1 MSSFSQRQDKTIR
14 QENIGQEIRALIFLS
29 RIFPLVAD
37 RYWEKAI
44 PESDNLILISCMRS
58 SSNSAIKEFM
68 TLPLLARQLVIKQF
82 RVAQH
87 HSFTIRTQ
95 LKYKREKIMNVL
107 WQDLRYGAR
116 ILRKKPGF
124 SLIAIITLALGIG
137 ANTAIFSVVNAVLIR
152 SLPFTEPDRLVVL
165 MEKYRQVDRMSA
177 SYPNF
182 KDWRERAK
190 SFEAMAG
197 FRGEAFTLT
206 GADKAVRLQG
216 RRVNWNFLPMLGVKP
231 QLGRTFT
238 EQDDQPGAAATAL
251 ISHRLWQERFG
262 GDLGVIGKT
271 LMINGLDTT
280 VIGVLPTGFE
290 FFRRDDLYIPF
301 GLVLTPQSNWLNR
314 GNHFGLNVL
323 ARLKPGVT
331 EERARVEMET
341 IAAQLERE
349 YPDHN
354 SGNGAMVQSLAY
366 RYAEDLRDE
375 LLVLQVAVGF
385 VLLLACANVANLL
398 LARAAERQ
406 REIAMRMALGAGR
419 WRIVRQLLSESILLS
434 ALGGLA
440 GLLIGVWLT
449 KGLLALASPD
459 VPRLNQVGLDNPVL
473 LFTVGVS
480 VLTGLLFGVLPAL
493 QAVRTDLN
501 TILKE
506 GGRRGGGSAREGG
519 RKTLL
524 VAQVGVSL
532 VLLIGAGLM
541 LRTVYQLTRVDP
553 GFNAENLLTM
563 RFLMSGRAYT
573 VEQQQAFYRECLE
586 RVSSLPGVRAAAL
599 TLSLPIDNSNWN
611 SIFIVADKPV
621 PPRSE
626 LPNAAFTPVSAN
638 YFEALGIRL
647 VKGRWFTD
655 SDTADKPR
663 LTVINET
670 MARQLWP
677 GEDPIGKRLKQ
688 GWPEDQT
695 PWREVIGVVA
705 DVKLEGVDQE
715 TRMQSYLPL
724 AQEPVGSLGL
734 LVRTVGPP
742 LALAATVERAIQA
755 IDKDLPVFGVQ
766 SMDQLLGNDIA
777 QQRLTMA
784 LLAGFAV
791 LALLLAAIGIYGVI
805 AYSVSQRTHELG
817 IRIALG
823 AQNRDVLRLV
833 LGQGMRLAL
842 IGVALGLIASFA
854 LTRLMRPLLF
864 GVEAT
869 DPMTFVALS
878 LLLGLVA
885 LLACWIPAR
894 RAAKVDPMVA
904 LRDE

>member
-1 MSSFSQRQDKTIR
+1 
-14 QENIGQEIRALIFLS
+14 
-29 RIFPLVAD
+29 
-37 RYWEKAI
+37 
-44 PESDNLILISCMRS
+44 
-58 SSNSAIKEFM
+58 
-68 TLPLLARQLVIKQF
+68 
-82 RVAQH
+82 
-87 HSFTIRTQ
+87 
-95 LKYKREKIMNVL
+95 MNVL

-116 ILRKKPGF
+116 ILLKKPGF
-124 SLIAIITLALGIG
+124 SLVAIITLALGIG
-137 ANTAIFSVVNAVLIR
+137 ANTAIFSVVNAVMIR

-165 MEKYRQVDRMSA
+165 MEKYRQVDRMGV

-197 FRGEAFTLT
+197 FRTEAFTLT
-206 GADKAVRLQG
+206 GMDKAVRLQG
-216 RRVNWNFLPMLGVKP
+216 RRVNWNLLPMLGVKP

-251 ISHRLWQERFG
+251 ISHGLWQERFG
-262 GDLGVIGKT
+262 GDPGMIGKT
-271 LMINGLDTT
+271 FMINGLGTT
-280 VIGVLPTGFE
+280 IIGVLPPDFE
-290 FFRRDDLYIPF
+290 FFRRDDLYIPL

-331 EERARVEMET
+331 EAQARVEMET

-349 YPDHN
+349 YPYQN
-354 SGNGAMVQSLAY
+354 SGNGAMVESLAY
-366 RYAEDLRDE
+366 RYAEDLRDV

-385 VLLLACANVANLL
+385 VLLLACVNVANLL

-406 REIAMRMALGAGR
+406 REIAMRLALGAGR
-419 WRIVRQLLSESILLS
+419 WRIVRQLLSESLLLS

-440 GLLIGVWLT
+440 GLLTGVWLT
-449 KGLLALASPD
+449 KGILDLVSPD
-459 VPRLNQVGLDNPVL
+459 VPRFNQVGLDSAVL
-473 LFTVGVS
+473 LFTAGIS

-506 GGRRGGGSAREGG
+506 GGRRGGGSSREGG
-519 RKTLL
+519 RRTLL
-524 VAQVGVSL
+524 VIQVAVSL

-586 RVSSLPGVRAAAL
+586 RVSALPGVRAAAL
-599 TLSLPIDNSNWN
+599 TLSLPIDSSNWD
-611 SIFIVADKPV
+611 SVFTVADKPV
-621 PPRSE
+621 PPRAE
-626 LPNAAFTPVSAN
+626 LPSAAFTPVSAN

-647 VKGRWFTD
+647 IKGRWFTD

-663 LTVINET
+663 MTVINET
-670 MARQLWP
+670 LARQIWP

-688 GWPEDQT
+688 GFPEYQT

-715 TRMQSYLPL
+715 TRMQAYLPL
-724 AQEPVGSLGL
+724 AQEPVGFLGL
-734 LVRTVGPP
+734 IVRTVGPP
-742 LALAATVERAIQA
+742 LSLAATVERSINA
-755 IDKDLPVFGVQ
+755 IDKDLPVFNIQ
-766 SMDQLLGNDIA
+766 SMDQLLGIDIA

-784 LLAGFAV
+784 LLVGFAV

-823 AQNRDVLRLV
+823 ARNRDVLGLV
-833 LGQGMRLAL
+833 LWQGMRLAL

-854 LTRLMRPLLF
+854 LTRLMRTLLF

-878 LLLGLVA
+878 LLLAIVA
-885 LLACWIPAR
+885 LVACWIPAR